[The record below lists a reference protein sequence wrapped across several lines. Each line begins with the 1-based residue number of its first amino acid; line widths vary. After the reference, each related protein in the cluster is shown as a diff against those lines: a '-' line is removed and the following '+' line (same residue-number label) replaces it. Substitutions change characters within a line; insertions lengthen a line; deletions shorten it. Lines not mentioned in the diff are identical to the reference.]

1 MTVQAAIRRSEN
13 GLRRRRHAGGRH
25 AGTHASARGPVRELR
40 DGGPSL
46 DTALYNCHCGF
57 VFEAPVLTSVDCP
70 HCGNGQV
77 W

>member
-1 MTVQAAIRRSEN
+1 MTVQAAIRRTET
-13 GLRRRRHAGGRH
+13 GFRRRNHARGRH
-25 AGTHASARGPVRELR
+25 AGTHAPRPVRDIR
-40 DGGPSL
+40 DGGPSE
-46 DTALYNCHCGF
+46 DTALYNCRCGF

>member
-1 MTVQAAIRRSEN
+1 MTVQPVIRRSEN
-13 GLRRRRHAGGRH
+13 GFRRRRHAGGRH
-25 AGTHASARGPVRELR
+25 AGTHASSRGPVRELR
-40 DGGPSL
+40 DGGPSQ

>member
-1 MTVQAAIRRSEN
+1 MTVQPTLSRSES
-13 GLRRRRHAGGRH
+13 GFRRRRTARGRH
-25 AGTHASARGPVRELR
+25 AGTHASRPVREIG
-40 DGGPSL
+40 DAGPSQ

-70 HCGNGQV
+70 HCGHGQV

>member
-1 MTVQAAIRRSEN
+1 MTMQPLLGRSEI
-13 GLRRRRHAGGRH
+13 RRRRHGRPRRTNSH
-25 AGTHASARGPVRELR
+25 GSASRGTVRELV
-40 DGGPSL
+40 DASPSQ

-70 HCGNGQV
+70 HCGYGQV

>member
-1 MTVQAAIRRSEN
+1 MTVQPAISRSETAF
-13 GLRRRRHAGGRH
+13 RRRRHTRGRH
-25 AGTHASARGPVRELR
+25 AGTHASSRGPVREVR
-40 DGGPSL
+40 NGGPSE

-70 HCGNGQV
+70 HCGYGQV

>member
-1 MTVQAAIRRSEN
+1 VQPAVSRSVP
-13 GLRRRRHAGGRH
+13 GFRRRRPARGPH
-25 AGTHASARGPVRELR
+25 AGTNASGGPVRELR
-40 DGGPSL
+40 DAGPSQ

>member
-1 MTVQAAIRRSEN
+1 VQPAISRSETAF
-13 GLRRRRHAGGRH
+13 RRRRHAHGRN
-25 AGTHASARGPVRELR
+25 AGTRAPSRVPVREVR
-40 DGGPSL
+40 NGGPSQ

-70 HCGNGQV
+70 HCGHGQV